1 LNDRIR
7 RIKKGILTGGTNM
20 NSARSSTSED
30 FLESDDSTQS
40 ATDDL
45 DSTDQNN
52 ADLEAELE
60 SEHDP
65 DMNDVTRELL
75 SHVDGISNE
84 VDNQN
89 DGVRDDEI
97 SPQEYGDG
105 RGADRGE
112 LEDLTDSE
120 TFDDVND
127 QPAERFSDDGA

>member
-1 LNDRIR
+1 MPKSPRSTDLQWRNI
-7 RIKKGILTGGTNM
+7 M
-20 NSARSSTSED
+20 NSAHRNTLSDD

-40 ATDDL
+40 AADDL
-45 DSTDQNN
+45 DSTDQIN

-60 SEHDP
+60 AENDP

-75 SHVDGISNE
+75 SHTDGITNE

-89 DGVRDDEI
+89 DGVRDDEV

-105 RGADRGE
+105 RGGDRGE

-120 TFDDVND
+120 PFDGVND
-127 QPAERFSDDGA
+127 QPAERFSEDGA

>member
-1 LNDRIR
+1 
-7 RIKKGILTGGTNM
+7 M
-20 NSARSSTSED
+20 NAKRNTSSDD

-40 ATDDL
+40 AADDL
-45 DSTDQNN
+45 DSTDQIN

-60 SEHDP
+60 AENDP

-75 SHVDGISNE
+75 SHTDGIANE

-97 SPQEYGDG
+97 GPQEYGDG
-105 RGADRGE
+105 RGGDREE
-112 LEDLTDSE
+112 LEGLTDSE
-120 TFDDVND
+120 TFDGDND

>member
-1 LNDRIR
+1 
-7 RIKKGILTGGTNM
+7 M
-20 NSARSSTSED
+20 NATQRNSTSAEN
-30 FLESDDSTQS
+30 LESDDSTQS

-45 DSTDQNN
+45 ETDKIN

-60 SEHDP
+60 AENDP
-65 DMNDVTRELL
+65 DMNEVTRELL
-75 SHVDGISNE
+75 SHTDGISNT

-89 DGVRDDEI
+89 DGVNDDEV

-105 RGADRGE
+105 RGGYRTE

-120 TFDDVND
+120 MFDAVND

>member
-1 LNDRIR
+1 MTESALPKRICS
-7 RIKKGILTGGTNM
+7 GGTIM
-20 NSARSSTSED
+20 NSAHRNTLSDD

-40 ATDDL
+40 ASDDL
-45 DSTDQNN
+45 DSTDQIN

-60 SEHDP
+60 SQHDP

-75 SHVDGISNE
+75 SHTDGITNE

-89 DGVRDDEI
+89 DGVGGDEI

-105 RGADRGE
+105 RGTDRGE
-112 LEDLTDSE
+112 LEGLTDSE

-127 QPAERFSDDGA
+127 QPAERFSEDGA